1 VSGVTRR
8 YLISAVLLGAA
19 TLLGGSLRRGQS
31 HLTPAAF
38 GLDALPLQI
47 GGFRGREQPLN
58 ESAFGYLEADE
69 MIERVYVNPEETGT
83 VKLSVVFARGWRAL
97 HSQRAC
103 LTNQGWTVI
112 EDGSLDVP
120 TDDEPLHATRLVLE
134 RSGVRIVVV
143 YMFVTG
149 EATTGS
155 WFHHSV
161 RMALGGS
168 RRGGA
173 LLSAVAPSESPTTDR
188 EATETA
194 EGIVREATDFMQARW
209 EVQPRSL

>member
-1 VSGVTRR
+1 MP
-8 YLISAVLLGAA
+8 AVLLGAA
-19 TLLGGSLRRGQS
+19 TVLGGSLRRGQL
-31 HLTPAAF
+31 HATPAAF
-38 GLDALPLQI
+38 GLEAMPLQL
-47 GGFRGREQPLN
+47 GGFRGREQPLK
-58 ESAFGYLEADE
+58 ESAWEYLEADE
-69 MIERVYVNPEETGT
+69 MIERVYVNPEETRT

-112 EDGSLDVP
+112 EDGSLAIP
-120 TDDEPLHATRLVLE
+120 TGGEPLHATRLVLE

-173 LLSAVAPSESPTTDR
+173 LLSAVAPSESPATDHEAPKTAQGIIR
-188 EATETA
+188 EATQ
-194 EGIVREATDFMQARW
+194 FMQTKW
-209 EVQPRSL
+209 EGQR